1 MDRVIDINVRG
12 AMATT
17 QPALKHMKNGGRIMM
32 PKPTHTRVS
41 RLPMKRLGAPDEI
54 AETIVFTGP
63 ID

>member
-1 MDRVIDINVRG
+1 MSNN
-12 AMATT
+12 
-17 QPALKHMKNGGRIMM
+17 NGQKLAG
-32 PKPTHTRVS
+32 KVAVS